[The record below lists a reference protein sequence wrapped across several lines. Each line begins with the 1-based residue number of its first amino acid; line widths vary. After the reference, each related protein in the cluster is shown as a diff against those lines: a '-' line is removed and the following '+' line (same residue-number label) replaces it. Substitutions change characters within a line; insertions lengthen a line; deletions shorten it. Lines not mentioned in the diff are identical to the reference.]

1 MSHIEVSIDI
11 SRALPD
17 VWDAVSR
24 LDRHAEWMKDAE
36 SIVFLDDQTSGV
48 GTAMEVLTRIGPFSM
63 VDRMVVNEWTPT
75 ETIAVS
81 HHGTISGERAFHL
94 TETET
99 GTRFVWRECQTFP
112 WYFGGRLTAIAARR
126 VLKRIWRSNL
136 RMFSATLDESAPEW
150 ESQQQHA

>member
-17 VWDAVSR
+17 VWDAVGR
-24 LDRHAEWMKDAE
+24 LDSHAEWMKDAE
-36 SIVFLDDQTSGV
+36 SIVYLGDQTSGV

-63 VDRMVVNEWTPT
+63 VDRIVVNEWTPT

-81 HHGTISGERAFHL
+81 HHGTISGEGAFHL

-99 GTRFVWRECQTFP
+99 GTRFVWSECQRFP
-112 WYFGGRLTAIAARR
+112 LSLGERLTAIAVRP

-136 RMFSATLDESAPEW
+136 RMFPATLDEAAPEW
-150 ESQQQHA
+150 VSQQQHA